1 MANKEIKENWRLQGK
16 IDYISD
22 KDMSLEN
29 VANKYGVHLS
39 AVKKEAVKS
48 KWTEDKDKIW
58 ERAEQ
63 QAITEVEEGIED
75 LIKRHGKTARSLQFM
90 GLEKLNEDRKNKK
103 LKQSVAARLVTEGLK
118 AERELY
124 PKELKISG
132 DIKSQHSLGDIPE
145 ELIDEFNEALERA
158 IRGKSKSLNRNG
170 KDKKPSNLGN

>member
-1 MANKEIKENWRLQGK
+1 
-16 IDYISD
+16 
-22 KDMSLEN
+22 
-29 VANKYGVHLS
+29 
-39 AVKKEAVKS
+39 
-48 KWTEDKDKIW
+48 
-58 ERAEQ
+58 
-63 QAITEVEEGIED
+63 
-75 LIKRHGKTARSLQFM
+75 M

-158 IRGKSKSLNRNG
+158 IRGKSKSLNSNG
-170 KDKKPSNLGN
+170 EDKEPSNLGN